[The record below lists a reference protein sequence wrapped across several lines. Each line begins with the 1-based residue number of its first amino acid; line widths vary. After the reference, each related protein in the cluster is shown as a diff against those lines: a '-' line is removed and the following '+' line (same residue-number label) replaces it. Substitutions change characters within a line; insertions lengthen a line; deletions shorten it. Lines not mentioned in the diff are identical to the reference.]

1 MWRTV
6 PKDEEER
13 YLKLAVDF
21 TGDHRL
27 YGFWMRKVVETWP
40 ISAEHNLTDLSIN
53 RKAWT
58 GHAAICLANG
68 CPEYITR
75 AAWGLLSDEQRAK
88 ANGEAQSAIDAWEA
102 NYLAMQGERCQRL
115 F

>member
-1 MWRTV
+1 MWRKET
-6 PKDEEER
+6 KNEEGR
-13 YLKLAVDF
+13 YLDLAVSF
-21 TGDHRL
+21 TGDADL
-27 YGFWMRKVVETWP
+27 YGNYMQRVIREWP
-40 ISAEHNLTDLSIN
+40 IACEHNLTDAMQN

-75 AAWGLLSDEQRAK
+75 AAWGRLTDKQRYR
-88 ANGEAQSAIDAWEA
+88 ANGEAQRAIDDWTRD
-102 NYLAMQGERCQRL
+102 YLRGDKCLRL

>member
-1 MWRTV
+1 MWRKAS
-6 PKDEEER
+6 KDEEDF
-13 YLKLAVDF
+13 YLDLAIEF
-21 TGDHRL
+21 TGNADL
-27 YGFWMRKVVETWP
+27 YGSYMQRVIREWP
-40 ISAEHNLTDLSIN
+40 ISSEHNLTDLMQN

-75 AAWGLLSDEQRAK
+75 AAWGHLTDEQRRK
-88 ANGEAQSAIDAWEA
+88 ANAEAQRAIDDWTKTYTGSEQC
-102 NYLAMQGERCQRL
+102 LRL